1 MERQSALKSMSK
13 KHQYLMQ
20 DIFIA
25 YLAMGV
31 YLTLI
36 GSVLPAIKAE
46 YQISYQ
52 VGGWMMSAQQIGY
65 LVAGIAASLIAGKIG
80 VKVTYL
86 SFGVLAF
93 IGLALMMV
101 TGNPVVLLFAM
112 LLTGL
117 CKGCTANFGN
127 QITST
132 LSNNDSSLLNLSQ
145 AFFAIGTCLA
155 PIITMLCGA
164 SWRTAFAITIAMGV
178 ITFLHG
184 LRTEIGPEAFHQ
196 ESNNGKPDLRFFKK
210 GIFWICCL
218 LLMCYLAFEAS
229 VMGWLVTFFVDSGA
243 ATETTAQLLAT
254 ALWVAVLIGRFAS
267 AWFATRF
274 RPEHMIV
281 VMTIGV
287 AACFSIMM
295 FSHTL
300 VPMAAATFGLGLFMA
315 GMYGTTLGGSDN
327 LIGQYPM
334 CMGMFIVIPGIGSAI
349 TQSAIGTLAD
359 QAGIRGGMYFLYIL
373 LAILILSTI
382 LFLRYHSKKNR
393 A

>member
-1 MERQSALKSMSK
+1 MERQSALKSMSRK
-13 KHQYLMQ
+13 YQYLMQ

-300 VPMAAATFGLGLFMA
+300 VPMATATFGLGLFMA

>member
-300 VPMAAATFGLGLFMA
+300 VPMATATFGLGLFMA

>member
-274 RPEHMIV
+274 RPEHMVV

>member
-1 MERQSALKSMSK
+1 MERQSALKSMSR

-184 LRTEIGPEAFHQ
+184 LRTEIGPEAFHE

-382 LFLRYHSKKNR
+382 LFLRYHSKKNW

>member
-300 VPMAAATFGLGLFMA
+300 VPMATATFGLGLFMA

-382 LFLRYHSKKNR
+382 LFLRYHSKKNW

>member
-155 PIITMLCGA
+155 PIITMLCGT

>member
-1 MERQSALKSMSK
+1 MERQSALKSMSR

-145 AFFAIGTCLA
+145 AFFAMGTCLA

-184 LRTEIGPEAFHQ
+184 LRTEIGPEAFHE

-300 VPMAAATFGLGLFMA
+300 VPMATATFGLGLFMA

>member
-1 MERQSALKSMSK
+1 MERQSALKSMSR

-101 TGNPVVLLFAM
+101 TGNPLVLLFAM

-300 VPMAAATFGLGLFMA
+300 VPMATATFGLGLFMA

>member
-1 MERQSALKSMSK
+1 MERQSALKSMSR

-300 VPMAAATFGLGLFMA
+300 VPMATATFGLGLFMA

>member
-1 MERQSALKSMSK
+1 MERQSALKSMSR

-20 DIFIA
+20 DICIA

-145 AFFAIGTCLA
+145 AFFASGTCLA

-300 VPMAAATFGLGLFMA
+300 VPMATATFGLGLFMA